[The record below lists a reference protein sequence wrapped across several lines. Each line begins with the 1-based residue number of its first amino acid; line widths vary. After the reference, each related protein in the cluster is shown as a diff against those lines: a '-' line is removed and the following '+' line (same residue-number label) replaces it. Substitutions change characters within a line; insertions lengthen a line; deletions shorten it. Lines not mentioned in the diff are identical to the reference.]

1 MLLRRWMWI
10 AWPAFLAAAAM
21 EMLVFAFV
29 DPLEL
34 RWLQFQSFEVS
45 RLGVCTAAFFLFW
58 LIAMMASAMTS
69 VLTLSSQELNAMAL
83 HPHAK

>member
-10 AWPAFLAAAAM
+10 VWPAFLAAAAM

-34 RWLQFQSFEVS
+34 QWLQVQSFEVT
-45 RLGVCTAAFFLFW
+45 RLGVYTAAFFLFW
-58 LIAMMASAMTS
+58 LIAMVASAMTS
-69 VLTLSSQELNAMAL
+69 LLTLPSQELNAKVVNS
-83 HPHAK
+83 HSG

>member
-10 AWPAFLAAAAM
+10 VWPAFLAAAAM

-34 RWLQFQSFEVS
+34 RWLQFQSFEVT
-45 RLGVCTAAFFLFW
+45 RLGVCTAAFFVFW
-58 LIAMMASAMTS
+58 SIAMAASAMTS
-69 VLTLSSQELNAMAL
+69 LLTLSSQELNAQVVSS
-83 HPHAK
+83 HPG